1 MPRALAPAA
10 DLVLRRRPMA
20 VLALLLAVGAVVPA
34 DLPFALLALV
44 PLFGAAVHRPWRTG
58 AVGVVGIIVA
68 ELVHWAAWGS
78 RGGLAEV
85 AASAGLAVVTVAVGS
100 AVRERRRG
108 AERERT
114 LLAGQA
120 VAEERLRIARELHD
134 AVGHDVSL
142 MVVQAQAVG
151 ATTSDRG
158 VREATDAIA
167 DLGRRTMAEMHRTL
181 RVLRDDDAARSPQPS
196 LEALDE
202 VLDRA
207 RAAGVDVRIAMEGPA
222 RPLDPA
228 LEASAYRIVQEAVTN
243 VVRHARGGPATVTV
257 RYGPDALEL
266 LVADEGA
273 AGAAR
278 NGAAGGHGLVGMRER
293 VALFGG
299 TLEAGP
305 RDDRGFAVR
314 AVLPYPEGGAA

>member
-20 VLALLLAVGAVVPA
+20 VLAVLLAVGAVVPA

-58 AVGVVGIIVA
+58 AVGVVGIVVA

-78 RGGLAEV
+78 RGGIAEV

-142 MVVQAQAVG
+142 MVVQG
-151 ATTSDRG
+151 PGGRG
-158 VREATDAIA
+158 
-167 DLGRRTMAEMHRTL
+167 
-181 RVLRDDDAARSPQPS
+181 DD
-196 LEALDE
+196 E
-202 VLDRA
+202 
-207 RAAGVDVRIAMEGPA
+207 
-222 RPLDPA
+222 
-228 LEASAYRIVQEAVTN
+228 
-243 VVRHARGGPATVTV
+243 
-257 RYGPDALEL
+257 
-266 LVADEGA
+266 
-273 AGAAR
+273 
-278 NGAAGGHGLVGMRER
+278 
-293 VALFGG
+293 
-299 TLEAGP
+299 
-305 RDDRGFAVR
+305 
-314 AVLPYPEGGAA
+314 